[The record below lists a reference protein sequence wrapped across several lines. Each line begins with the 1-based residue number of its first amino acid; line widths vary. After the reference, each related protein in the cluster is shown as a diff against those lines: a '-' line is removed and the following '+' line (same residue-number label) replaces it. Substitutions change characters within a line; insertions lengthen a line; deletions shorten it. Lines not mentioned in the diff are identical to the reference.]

1 MPTRLLLVLVLAI
14 SLTAFAQ
21 VSAPPAQYTSTPA
34 APAVVAPGTN
44 GAVWTG
50 VGSAGGVLLTTPEA
64 TFDSPQPTAGISLA
78 GRAGISNS
86 TPINTAVQTSVNT
99 PTMVYVNLPANVEME
114 SPAETVNPATSAVSS
129 SSNDL
134 LPSSFTTNIG
144 AAPSPSGLSLAE
156 IAARYRAR
164 QGTQTV
170 RTYTNSDVPTENA
183 GMLTN
188 ILLAENRLPAGA
200 RGSSATQAQP
210 SAPAAQPPSAGTE
223 TTAQAQPQNENKLPT
238 SASILPLL
246 GFLGLATSGL
256 GVLLR
261 RYRR

>member
-21 VSAPPAQYTSTPA
+21 VSAPPPQYASTPA
-34 APAVVAPGTN
+34 APTVVAPSTN
-44 GAVWTG
+44 GVLTG
-50 VGSAGGVLLTTPEA
+50 YGPAGGVLLTTPEA

-86 TPINTAVQTSVNT
+86 TPINTAVQSTLNS
-99 PTMVYVNLPANVEME
+99 PTMVYVNLPATG
-114 SPAETVNPATSAVSS
+114 ETVSPEVTVNSATSAVSS

-134 LPSSFTTNIG
+134 LPSYFSDKIG
-144 AAPSPSGLSLAE
+144 PAPNPSGLSLAE

-188 ILLAENRLPAGA
+188 ILLAENRLPARA
-200 RGSSATQAQP
+200 RGSSATQP
-210 SAPAAQPPSAGTE
+210 SAPAVQPQSAGTE
-223 TTAQAQPQNENKLPT
+223 TTAQAQPQSENKLPT

-246 GFLGLATSGL
+246 GFLGLASGGL

>member
-21 VSAPPAQYTSTPA
+21 VSAPPPQYASTPA
-34 APAVVAPGTN
+34 APTVVAPSTN
-44 GAVWTG
+44 GVLTG
-50 VGSAGGVLLTTPEA
+50 YGPAGGVLLTTPEA

-86 TPINTAVQTSVNT
+86 TPINTAVQSTQNS
-99 PTMVYVNLPANVEME
+99 PTMVYVNLPATGETV
-114 SPAETVNPATSAVSS
+114 SPEVTVNPATSAVSS

-134 LPSSFTTNIG
+134 LPSYFSDNIG
-144 AAPSPSGLSLAE
+144 AAPNPSGLSLAE

-200 RGSSATQAQP
+200 RGSSATQP
-210 SAPAAQPPSAGTE
+210 SAPAVQPQSTGTE

-246 GFLGLATSGL
+246 GFLGLASGGL